1 MNEELADVIE
11 QAQVE
16 MFENTPQELA
26 IKIVFKVKH
35 SPGNEQH
42 LEQIVENYL
51 RPKGVTMVDKI
62 IYV

>member
-1 MNEELADVIE
+1 MYTNMDDK
-11 QAQVE
+11 
-16 MFENTPQELA
+16 PQELE
-26 IKIVFKVKH
+26 IKIVFKVRH

-62 IYV
+62 IYVWPYHKF